1 MVPPFSP
8 GKRKS
13 PPYSLQGSSGLFYL
27 SYIFPSHSTLILNLH
42 YDIKHFH
49 PVFSEF
55 KMGLAAIYFSNLKI
69 RRVFILRNS
78 LGPLYV
84 KYTFFTT
91 TLYPCVPLCPPYVP
105 YCFLSPGPGGWDH
118 NIPSQLC
125 NVTPRLPW
133 FLFL

>member
-13 PPYSLQGSSGLFYL
+13 PPYSLQESSELFYL
-27 SYIFPSHSTLILNLH
+27 SHIFPSHSTLILNLH
-42 YDIKHFH
+42 YDTKHFH
-49 PVFSEF
+49 LVFSEF

-84 KYTFFTT
+84 KYTLFHDHSVPLCTPVS
-91 TLYPCVPLCPPYVP
+91 PCVPLCSLLFFVP
-105 YCFLSPGPGGWDH
+105 
-118 NIPSQLC
+118 QAR
-125 NVTPRLPW
+125 RLGS
-133 FLFL
+133 